1 MRHAAVPLAA
11 GLKKSHMRIGLVRG
25 VEAANFS
32 IVYKF
37 R

>member
-1 MRHAAVPLAA
+1 MRHAAVPLVA
-11 GLKKSHMRIGLVRG
+11 GLKKSHMGIGLVCA

-32 IVYKF
+32 IVYKI